1 MHALICERLCS
12 LLYELHCVL
21 EVLPFDNNQ
30 MLIAN
35 RDASA
40 HYFRSAQLY
49 VVRPH
54 VQIEINVC
62 HMYSGRL
69 MCELLSKLM
78 SDD

>member
-1 MHALICERLCS
+1 
-12 LLYELHCVL
+12 
-21 EVLPFDNNQ
+21 
-30 MLIAN
+30 MLIAT

-78 SDD
+78 SDDWWCQTDLFPVAYFVSS